1 MRLWSTL
8 VLIIAAALVAG
19 PAPAP
24 PVAPPTVLLAAQAG
38 VVRLDPTAQCPV
50 RGDFEGQFADSS
62 EMPVFLEC
70 VLGGVE
76 AWIDAT
82 YKNIPHP
89 RAYYF
94 ASHGTRGENGCR
106 GGFDADTLAYCPA
119 SQSVYL
125 GEDAVWQQYSTYGDA
140 APVVVLAHEVTHH
153 FQFVAKMPPARSP
166 NEQIRYENQADCG
179 AGTFMN
185 YAEKQGFLDREDD
198 VRDLAGSLAAAG
210 EQESDKQSHGT
221 IQERLASFDRGFLST
236 GSPLAACNA
245 FVPEKELIS

>member
-125 GEDAVWQQYSTYGDA
+125 GADA
-140 APVVVLAHEVTHH
+140 
-153 FQFVAKMPPARSP
+153 
-166 NEQIRYENQADCG
+166 
-179 AGTFMN
+179 
-185 YAEKQGFLDREDD
+185 
-198 VRDLAGSLAAAG
+198 
-210 EQESDKQSHGT
+210 
-221 IQERLASFDRGFLST
+221 T
-236 GSPLAACNA
+236 GSVCSCVDPVEMRGA
-245 FVPEKELIS
+245 ISALPISASPQSGHWIRPRPR